1 MNPKHYL
8 LSQQGG
14 LTEELKKTLLAEIPI
29 VFIITDQLG
38 LEKRLAFTDIF
49 CSGISFIHL

>member
-29 VFIITDQLG
+29 VFIITNHIVL
-38 LEKRLAFTDIF
+38 LHR
-49 CSGISFIHL
+49 